1 MSQVQ
6 SSSEGALWD
15 WQRLSIEIMNYAT
28 MYHYNDSNSIICC
41 GFPRFLSMI
50 DMTSGNC
57 SRMSVIVSL
66 PSGTAWT
73 YHARLAVPI
82 VSRPSLITLA
92 SQLSAAAAGAAWLEL
107 LLCALKIKKEHP
119 IWLTESISISSANTV
134 FSVWE
139 ADIVNFCPYW

>member
-1 MSQVQ
+1 MSQAQ

-15 WQRLSIEIMNYAT
+15 WQTLSTKIMMPETLY
-28 MYHYNDSNSIICC
+28 YYNDSNSIICW
-41 GFPRFLSMI
+41 GFPRFLSMT
-50 DMTSGNC
+50 DMSY

-73 YHARLAVPI
+73 YQTSLAVPI
-82 VSRPSLITLA
+82 ISSSSLITLA
-92 SQLSAAAAGAAWLEL
+92 SQLSAAAAGATWLEL

-119 IWLTESISISSANTV
+119 IWLTELIPISSANTV

>member
-6 SSSEGALWD
+6 SSSEGALQD
-15 WQRLSIEIMNYAT
+15 WQTLPTEIILPAA
-28 MYHYNDSNSIICC
+28 MYHYHDSKSIVCW
-41 GFPRFLSMI
+41 GFPNFLSMT
-50 DMTSGNC
+50 DMTSGNY
-57 SRMSVIVSL
+57 SRMLVAVLL
-66 PSGTAWT
+66 PSGAAWT

-82 VSRPSLITLA
+82 ISSPSLIMLA
-92 SQLSAAAAGAAWLEL
+92 SQLSAAAAGATWLEL

-119 IWLTESISISSANTV
+119 IWLTELIPISSANTV